1 MMHSV
6 DSALVDA
13 PDVLIVGAGPI
24 GLETAIE
31 LGRHGLR
38 ALVLDAGAIGQQILE
53 FPPSTR
59 WFSSPE
65 RLGIGGIPFTTPS
78 AEKGTREEYLAYLRQ
93 VVDACK
99 VEVRTFQRVETI
111 LPLDG
116 EAGYRV
122 TSTLLS
128 GLRQTMD
135 VTTVVI
141 ATGGTARPRKLGIPG
156 EESPHVHR
164 SIGEPHRFHGRR
176 VLIVGG
182 KNSACDAAVL
192 AYRCGARVTLCHR
205 GQGIH
210 DRVKYWIKPELEAML
225 RSGQIEARF
234 GMVPLRIE
242 PDRVVLRCL
251 ESDATCDVEVDD
263 VLIAIGYESDQG
275 LLEKIGVP
283 LVGCEEA
290 VEHNAVTMETTV
302 PGIYVA
308 GTVVAGTQAKFRVYI
323 ENSHI
328 HARRIAAA
336 LSGSEPPAEPVY
348 NDLPE
353 S

>member
-1 MMHSV
+1 MIPS
-6 DSALVDA
+6 SQTTRNDA

-24 GLETAIE
+24 GIETAIE
-31 LGRHGLR
+31 LGRRDLR

-53 FPPSTR
+53 FPPATR

-65 RLGIGGIPFTTPS
+65 RLSIGGIPFTTPS

-111 LPLDG
+111 VPLADQSG
-116 EAGYRV
+116 HRV
-122 TSTLLS
+122 TSTSLS
-128 GLRQTMD
+128 GLQHVID
-135 VTTVVI
+135 VPTVVI
-141 ATGGTARPRKLGIPG
+141 ATGGTARPRQLGIPG
-156 EESPHVHR
+156 EDSPHVHR

-176 VLIVGG
+176 VLIIGG

-205 GQGIH
+205 GQAIH

-225 RSGQIEARF
+225 RSGQIEGCF

-242 PDRVVLRCL
+242 PDGVVLRSL
-251 ESDATCDVEVDD
+251 ENDATRTVEVDD
-263 VLIAIGYESDQG
+263 VLIAIGYESDQT
-275 LLEKIGVP
+275 LLQKTGVQ
-283 LVGCEEA
+283 LLGSEEA
-290 VEHNAVTMETTV
+290 VEHNPLTMETNV
-302 PGIYVA
+302 PGMYVA

-323 ENSHI
+323 ENSHV

-336 LSGSEPPAEPVY
+336 LSNSEAPPEPVY